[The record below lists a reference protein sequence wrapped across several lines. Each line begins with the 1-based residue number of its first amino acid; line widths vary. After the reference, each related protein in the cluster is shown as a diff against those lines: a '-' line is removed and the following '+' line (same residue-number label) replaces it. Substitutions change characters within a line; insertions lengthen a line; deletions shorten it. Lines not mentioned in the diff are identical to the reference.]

1 MAEAGFP
8 GATARST
15 PARVVVVGS
24 CNCDLTI
31 RLDHL
36 PREGETVSGGEFS
49 QCFGGKGANQAL
61 AALRA
66 GARVELIGKLGK
78 DRFGDGYHQSLTG
91 LGMGTKGLLQD
102 ESSPTGLA
110 FILVDRGGKNQIAVA
125 PGANLRLM
133 PDELDPLKAAL
144 LEARVLMVQL
154 EIPLATVKVALE
166 LAREQGLQTILDPA
180 PVPPG
185 GLPPDLLSLVDIL
198 TPNEAEAEAL
208 TGCKVEE
215 PEQICEVGHKLRSQ
229 GVGAVLITL
238 ASRGAY
244 LQTAMEEEFFPAFRV
259 NAVDSTAAGDSF
271 NGALACAL
279 SEGRSLRESVIWA
292 SAAGALATTR
302 LGAQPS
308 LPDRREIEDL
318 LAFRKA

>member
-1 MAEAGFP
+1 M
-8 GATARST
+8 SL
-15 PARVVVVGS
+15 PAKVVVVGS

-66 GARVELIGKLGK
+66 GARVDLIGKLGK
-78 DRFGDGYHQSLTG
+78 DRFGEGYQESLTG
-91 LGMGTKGLLQD
+91 LGMGTQGLLQD
-102 ESSPTGLA
+102 ESLPTGLA

-125 PGANLRLM
+125 PGANLRLS
-133 PDELDPLKAAL
+133 PEELALLKETL
-144 LEARVLMVQL
+144 LEARVLLVQL
-154 EIPLATVKVALE
+154 EIPLATVKYALE
-166 LAREQGLQTILDPA
+166 LARERGIRTILDPA
-180 PVPPG
+180 PAPLG
-185 GLPPDLLSLVDIL
+185 GLPSDLLSLVDIL

-215 PEQICEVGHKLRSQ
+215 PEQIRQVGRRLRSQ
-229 GVGAVLITL
+229 GVGSVLITL

-244 LQTAMEEEFFPAFRV
+244 LQTATEEEFFPAFRV
-259 NAVDSTAAGDSF
+259 NAVDSTAAGDAF

-308 LPDRREIEDL
+308 LPARREIEEL
-318 LAFRKA
+318 LAFRRA